1 MKKQEKFIDIILME
15 PELKFNRN
23 KIEKSDPT
31 LIINFL
37 VAILNF
43 HTLIETMALN
53 NSIYTIVYRGIIFS
67 K

>member
-31 LIINFL
+31 LTINFL

-43 HTLIETMALN
+43 SYSYRNYDIKQQYTQY
-53 NSIYTIVYRGIIFS
+53 SIQRNYL
-67 K
+67 

>member
-1 MKKQEKFIDIILME
+1 ME

-43 HTLIETMALN
+43 HTLIETMTLN